1 MKRIIAALL
10 LAALALTL
18 SGCEKNAIIID
29 PLEDELAGTS
39 DYYGTVEVSAD
50 KTAYNYLTGNDD
62 MAADLVGRRPY
73 AVSVNNILDCW
84 PQYGLSQ
91 ADIIYEIETE
101 GGITRMMAL
110 FMDIRGV
117 PLIGSIRSLRDQFL
131 EAVYPLDPIIVHYG
145 TSVYVDKTLAHN
157 NLRTLDAKQLASAVY
172 VDRERMAAYAI
183 EHCKFTSAQ
192 LISETL
198 PAAKIKE
205 TLNTRVEH
213 AFNFASEDEEVS
225 PSLGAASELAFSFS
239 SYGGGDFRY
248 DEPSQK
254 YLKWQYGKP
263 QLDAGNDDRQLA
275 FDNVF
280 VLFAA
285 ISQLDGT
292 ELVSVD
298 YAAGGE
304 GVYLSRGRYEKFTW
318 AKSALENN
326 FVFTDENGNELEV
339 NRGNSYLAVV
349 RDTRA
354 DKLRIDGET
363 I

>member
-18 SGCEKNAIIID
+18 CGCEKNAIIID

-62 MAADLVGRRPY
+62 MAADLVGKRPY
-73 AVSVNNILDCW
+73 AVSVNNILECW

-117 PLIGSIRSLRDQFL
+117 PLIGSLRSFRDQFL
-131 EAVYPLDPIIVHYG
+131 EAVYPLDPIVVHYG
-145 TSVYVDKTLAHN
+145 TSVYVDKTLAQN
-157 NLRTLDAKQLASAVY
+157 NIRTLDGMQLPSAVY
-172 VDRERMAAYAI
+172 VDRERLETYAT

-213 AFNFASEDEEVS
+213 AFNFAQAGEEVV
-225 PSLGAASELAFSFS
+225 PGGGAAQELLFSFS
-239 SYGGGDFRY
+239 SYGGGEFHY

-263 QLDAGNDDRQLA
+263 QLDAGNEDEQLA

-285 ISQLDGT
+285 IGQLDDT
-292 ELVSVD
+292 ALVAVD

-304 GVYLSRGRYEKFTW
+304 GVYLSRGRYESFTW
-318 AKSALENN
+318 AKTAIENN
-326 FVFTDENGNELEV
+326 FVFTDSDGNELEV
-339 NRGNSYLAVV
+339 SRGNSYVAVV